1 MGKYKYLNILD
12 EYYDEPIRENR
23 RKKKKKSSIKHK
35 HEYEKVILKN
45 SLENALSN
53 YYLGEICVI
62 CGKVNITNYIIILKN
77 SEKRFFKNIY
87 KVEDIMRE
95 YPEYKKV
102 IEYSSEGLR

>member
-1 MGKYKYLNILD
+1 M
-12 EYYDEPIRENR
+12 
-23 RKKKKKSSIKHK
+23 
-35 HEYEKVILKN
+35 
-45 SLENALSN
+45 
-53 YYLGEICVI
+53 I

-102 IEYSSEGLR
+102 IEYPSEGLR